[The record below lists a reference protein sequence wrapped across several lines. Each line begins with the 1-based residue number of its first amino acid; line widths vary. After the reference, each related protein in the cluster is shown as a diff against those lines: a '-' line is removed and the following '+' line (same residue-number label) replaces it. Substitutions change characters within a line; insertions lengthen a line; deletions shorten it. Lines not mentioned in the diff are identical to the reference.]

1 MMASSEL
8 IILDVGHGNCAVI
21 KHGTEAII
29 IDAPGKPIVA
39 RTLDELGITSIH
51 ALLISHADSDHLSGA
66 IPLLLNS
73 ERPVAHVYV
82 NPDNRDSNV
91 WRDFR
96 VAVREAR
103 TNWGTSTHTS
113 LNVEDP
119 YGLTLHGTTLKVLHP
134 TPEICLA
141 TTGGTHTDGHRINA
155 NNMSAVVLVEH
166 NGERICLLAADSDQ
180 HSLEIMTEGA
190 TDLTAP
196 ILVFPHHGGHAGV
209 GTDNRAFA
217 RDLVARVQPLLVL
230 FSLGRG
236 SHGTPRADIING
248 VREGLS
254 NVEPY
259 IACTQLSRNCLSEAG
274 PTSTNRILNKNS
286 DGYTKNNCCAGTIS
300 VPLENNGLSSLLAS
314 LSTNHEKFIKQDIPN
329 SLCRRQLGNT
339 QAPPQ
344 IIARS

>member
-1 MMASSEL
+1 MASSEL

-39 RTLDELGITSIH
+39 RTLDELGIKSIH

-73 ERPVAHVYV
+73 ERPVTHVYV
-82 NPDNRDSNV
+82 NPDNRDSNA
-91 WRDFR
+91 WHNFR
-96 VAVREAR
+96 VAVGQAR
-103 TNWGTSTHTS
+103 ANWGTSTHTS

-119 YGLTLHGTTLKVLHP
+119 QGLALHGTTLKILHP

-190 TDLTAP
+190 TDLSAP
-196 ILVFPHHGGHAGV
+196 ILVFPHHGGHAGA

-217 RDLVARVQPLLVL
+217 RDLVASVQPLLVL

-248 VREGLS
+248 VREGLAG
-254 NVEPY
+254 VEPY
-259 IACTQLSRNCLSEAG
+259 IACTQLSRNCLPGSG
-274 PTSTNRILNKNS
+274 PASTNRNLNKHS
-286 DGYTKNNCCAGTIS
+286 DGYNKDSCCAGTIS
-300 VPLENNGLSSLLAS
+300 VPLEANGLSSLLAG
-314 LSTNHEKFIKQDIPN
+314 LTADHESFIKKDIPN
-329 SLCRRQLGNT
+329 SLCRRQVGNG
-339 QAPPQ
+339 QAIPQ
-344 IIARS
+344 VIVRA